1 MAKYQMVKSAGGV
14 FIPASDIEV
23 ERLQRFK
30 NGEQYEVELK
40 FSRNPQFHRKVFAFF
55 NFCFEYWTSENTQW
69 ENLDTPAQF
78 DEFRKN
84 LTILAGY
91 FETVTTIRGEVKYRA
106 KSLSFSEMDQEE
118 FEQCYKALITASIKS
133 VFNNTKDENI
143 LEQLYSF
150 FW

>member
-1 MAKYQMVKSAGGV
+1 MAKYQFIKVAGGTLV
-14 FIPASDIEV
+14 PANEIESEKLKRFKSNEQVEV
-23 ERLQRFK
+23 EIRL
-30 NGEQYEVELK
+30 N
-40 FSRNPQFHRKVFAFF
+40 RNPQFHRKVFAFF
-55 NFCFEYWTSENTQW
+55 NFCFHYWTTENTQW

-91 FETVTTIRGEVKYRA
+91 FETVTTIKGDVKYRA
-106 KSLSFSEMDQEE
+106 RSLAFGEMDQEE
-118 FEQCYKALITASIKS
+118 FEQCYKALITAAIKS

-143 LEQLYSF
+143 LNQLYAF